1 MAGRDRENAG
11 RRGHPGALAL
21 AIARGNQSSMWRWR
35 SMQAGRDNT
44 VVGATAADLATE
56 TYLTASDVTSALSI
70 LERPGMV
77 SPRPGPGGSTTYLL
91 LIPRRRRPDTCET
104 DRDRPGYSVQ
114 KGWPPCPCSRFTA
127 GTGGSPSVLRRL
139 LGVFGLGLED
149 VEVSADVAL

>member
-70 LERPGMV
+70 LERHGMV
-77 SPRPGPGGSTTYLL
+77 SPRPGPDGGTKG
-91 LIPRRRRPDTCET
+91 T
-104 DRDRPGYSVQ
+104 DQIRVEIHAKATVG
-114 KGWPPCPCSRFTA
+114 
-127 GTGGSPSVLRRL
+127 
-139 LGVFGLGLED
+139 GLGC
-149 VEVSADVAL
+149 S